1 VDTTLPTNR
10 QAISCKWIF
19 QIKYTPL
26 GDVHKYKATFVVGG
40 FSQILG
46 VDYGDIFFPY
56 KIHQLDIKTTFLND
70 ILEEEI
76 YANS

>member
-1 VDTTLPTNR
+1 MDTTLPANR

-26 GDVHKYKATFVVGG
+26 GNVHKYKTTLIARG

-46 VDYGDIFFPY
+46 VGHGDTFSPY
-56 KIHQLDIKTTFLND
+56 KLH
-70 ILEEEI
+70 
-76 YANS
+76 